1 MVILEI
7 INKAIIISKINK
19 KWVSYIPD
27 FIIINFFKRNIYII
41 KLKSDDIVPM
51 ELDLDDTE
59 NLYTRWIDIK
69 DAGKLTLDMKT
80 IFSLHIYANLI
91 K

>member
-1 MVILEI
+1 M
-7 INKAIIISKINK
+7 
-19 KWVSYIPD
+19 
-27 FIIINFFKRNIYII
+27 IYII
-41 KLKSDDIVPM
+41 KLKSDDIVPL
-51 ELDLDDTE
+51 ELDLDETE